1 MIFHSVVWNAL
12 KANAEYSVSLRTG
25 SLAFTMSKGLKLKE
39 DVWLYRTECLN
50 ERHIFFNDIDSFAP

>member
-1 MIFHSVVWNAL
+1 MIFHSVVWNAV

-39 DVWLYRTECLN
+39 NVWLYRTDHQN
-50 ERHIFFNDIDSFAP
+50 V